1 MKLVTAILLLAIA
14 IAGFVAISF
23 PLQLWNISLGE
34 LRERYERPESQYLAI
49 DGAEI
54 HYQDEGNPQG
64 VPVVLLHGNF
74 GSLRAFDGWPAILG
88 DRYRTIRF
96 DIPPTGLS
104 GFDGSGDYSID
115 RRIFLLERLLEH
127 LGVDR
132 YFIVATSFNGP
143 TGFRSAARNPE
154 RVLGLVLGN
163 AGGLPRTPE
172 TNPNQPEKNPLRR
185 WLYQYYRPRSFFDQA
200 VPNLIPARSN
210 AELVDEFHLMN
221 TAKGRLLEGGEV
233 LRQYDS
239 RDAQDYLET
248 ISCPVLLQWTVT
260 GPERL
265 LVDKDLSRFQAW
277 IGSDDVTTVTYDGAG
292 HMLYQNIPDRTAT
305 DVRRFMDRVLD
316 QSTVPTGPTLQE
328 PAPPPE
334 SYLSTQ

>member
-1 MKLVTAILLLAIA
+1 MKLVTAFLVLAIA
-14 IAGFVAISF
+14 IAGLVAISF
-23 PLQLWNISLGE
+23 PLQLWNVSLEE
-34 LRERYERPESQYLAI
+34 LREKYERPESRYLEI

-54 HYQDEGNPQG
+54 HYQDEGDPQG

-74 GSLRAFDGWPAILG
+74 GSLRAFDGWPDVLG

-115 RRIFLLERLLEH
+115 RRIFLLEKLLEH

-143 TGFRSAARNPE
+143 TGFRSAARNPD

-172 TNPNQPEKNPLRR
+172 TNPNQPESNPLLR
-185 WLYQYYRPRSFFDQA
+185 WLYQYYRPLSFFEDA

-210 AELVDEFHLMN
+210 AALVEEFHLMN
-221 TAKGRLLEGGEV
+221 TAKGRLSEGGEV

-239 RDAQDYLET
+239 RDAQDYLEK
-248 ISCPVLLQWTVT
+248 IACPVLLQWTVA

-265 LVDKDLSRFQAW
+265 LVDKDLTRFQAW
-277 IGSDDVTTVTYDGAG
+277 IGSEDVTTVTYDGAG
-292 HMLYQNIPDRTAT
+292 HMLYQNSPEPTAA
-305 DVRRFMDRVLD
+305 DVKRFMDRVLE
-316 QSTVPTGPTLQE
+316 QSQAPARATLQE
-328 PAPPPE
+328 TEPPPE